1 MIPSTTYFNHLMA
14 KGREA
19 DLQTLVICGSATAP
33 TALQTYLQDHPM
45 PEARIVI
52 DDETATYDAYFIK
65 AGHFGIPRI
74 LLLDPDGNVVFEG
87 DPGLRRGEEWR
98 PGDGPTYVDGAFDR
112 LIRR

>member
-1 MIPSTTYFNHLMA
+1 MIPSTAYFNHLMA
-14 KGREA
+14 RGREA
-19 DLQTLVICGSATAP
+19 NLQTLVICGSTTAP
-33 TALQTYLQDHPM
+33 DALQTYLQDHPM

-52 DDETATYDAYFIK
+52 DDEAATYDAYFIK
-65 AGHFGIPRI
+65 AGHFGIPRV

-98 PGDGPTYVDGAFDR
+98 PSDGPTYVDGAFDR